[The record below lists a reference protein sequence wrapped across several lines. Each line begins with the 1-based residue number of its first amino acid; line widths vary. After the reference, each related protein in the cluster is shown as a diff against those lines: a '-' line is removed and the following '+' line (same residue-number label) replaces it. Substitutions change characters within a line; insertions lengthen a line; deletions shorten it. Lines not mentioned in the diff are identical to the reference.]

1 MQNIDNILDCEQ
13 SIFFFRFS
21 EGGARVRKRASSGEA
36 TAREK
41 RGRQPKERKE
51 TLLIVYGRSYIIK
64 FEVPFLVLPQNK
76 SWNDIQEHKISKL
89 NFKTRV
95 EA

>member
-1 MQNIDNILDCEQ
+1 MKNIDNILDRKE

-21 EGGARVRKRASSGEA
+21 EGSAHVREHESSGEA
-36 TAREK
+36 TTHEK
-41 RGRQPKERKE
+41 RGRQSKEKKRDYS
-51 TLLIVYGRSYIIK
+51 VYGRSCIIK

-76 SWNDIQEHKISKL
+76 SWNDIQQQKTLKL

>member
-1 MQNIDNILDCEQ
+1 MFWMQNIDNILDCEQ

-41 RGRQPKERKE
+41 RGRQPKEKKRHC
-51 TLLIVYGRSYIIK
+51 S
-64 FEVPFLVLPQNK
+64 
-76 SWNDIQEHKISKL
+76 
-89 NFKTRV
+89 
-95 EA
+95 